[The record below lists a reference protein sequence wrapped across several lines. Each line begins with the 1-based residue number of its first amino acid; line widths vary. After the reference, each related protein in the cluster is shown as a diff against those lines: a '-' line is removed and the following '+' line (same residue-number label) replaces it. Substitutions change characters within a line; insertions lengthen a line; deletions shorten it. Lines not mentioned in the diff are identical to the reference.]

1 MGVSITYKNN
11 VITSFDSDASKILN
25 TAGKFM
31 EDNLLIESTIPT
43 GYIVPTGTI
52 NISAEGTYN
61 VTNYA
66 SAVVDV
72 PSDVN
77 NQNKTVTPT
86 TSQQV
91 ISPDSGYS
99 GLGTVT
105 VNAITPTKAATTYN
119 VSSSN
124 QTISSG
130 QWLSGNQT
138 IRGVTT
144 SGISAANIKPGIT
157 VKVGDSADD
166 DRIIAVTGTFTSDAN
181 ATATDIVL
189 GKSGYVNGVKIDGS
203 LVVYTYYTGS
213 TAPSSSL
220 GSNGDIYFQIAQ

>member
-1 MGVSITYKNN
+1 M
-11 VITSFDSDASKILN
+11 ITSPEKSFMFSLSSSCTKRKRFPLLN
-25 TAGKFM
+25 IA
-31 EDNLLIESTIPT
+31 
-43 GYIVPTGTI
+43 
-52 NISAEGTYN
+52 AEGTYN

-66 SAVVDV
+66 SAVVDI

-105 VNAITPTKAATTYN
+105 VEAISPTKAAATYN

-124 QTISSG
+124 QTITSG
-130 QWLSGNQT
+130 QWLSGTQT

-144 SGISAANIKPGIT
+144 SGISAANIKAGVT

-166 DRIIAVTGTFTSDAN
+166 DRITAVTGTFTSDAN
-181 ATATDIVL
+181 ATAADIVS
-189 GKSGYVNGVKIDGS
+189 GKSGYVNGSKVDGS
-203 LVVYTYYTGS
+203 LVV
-213 TAPSSSL
+213 
-220 GSNGDIYFQIAQ
+220 